1 MSEGNLFEKELR
13 LPKDPAIMS
22 RKERRKWHREN
33 RKRLG
38 LPRWNEL
45 SKLKSNV

>member
-1 MSEGNLFEKELR
+1 MSQDNPDDLR
-13 LPKDPAIMS
+13 FPEDPTKMT
-22 RKERRKWHREN
+22 RKERRQWYKEN

-45 SKLKSNV
+45 RRLEANKK

>member
-1 MSEGNLFEKELR
+1 MSQDNPDDLR
-13 LPKDPAIMS
+13 LPKDPAQMT
-22 RKERRKWHREN
+22 RPERRKWYKEN

-45 SKLKSNV
+45 RRLQESKK